1 MKKSII
7 NACILGLGLLSMTAC
22 SDQMD
27 EITSLIVGRNF
38 SPVNFD
44 TKDITKESAS
54 FQWTAVSGATSYE
67 LQIFADSDLDFSGEP
82 TFRLRNQCFRKARL
96 HLFPPADPAKLHV
109 QRSLLDVF

>member
-22 SDQMD
+22 SDPMD

-38 SPVNFD
+38 SPVNFE

-82 TFRLRNQCFRKARL
+82 TFVYKNISKDDIPYAVSGLMYDTQYSADRKS
-96 HLFPPADPAKLHV
+96 V
-109 QRSLLDVF
+109 V